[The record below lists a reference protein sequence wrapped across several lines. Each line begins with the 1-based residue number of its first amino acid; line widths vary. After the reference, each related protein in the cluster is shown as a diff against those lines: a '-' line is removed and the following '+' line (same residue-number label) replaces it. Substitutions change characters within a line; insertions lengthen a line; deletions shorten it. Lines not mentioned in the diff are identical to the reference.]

1 MRQERQFTV
10 SDQET
15 GTRLDVCL
23 AGRFPEF
30 TRSYLQKL
38 CRDSAVLV
46 EGTVKKSNYKIREG
60 EQVSLMIPEPTKLSI
75 QPEKMDLD
83 IVYEDQDIILLNKP
97 KDMVVHPAP
106 GHYEGTLVNGLMEH
120 CRDDLSGINGVMR
133 PGIVHRIDK
142 DTTGILIVCKNDM
155 AHQSLAKQ
163 LKDHTITRRYHAIV
177 YHNIKEDSGTVDAP
191 IARSKKD
198 RKKMAVDRE
207 TGRCAVTHYRVLKRL
222 REGFTYIECS
232 LETGRTHQIRVHMAS
247 IGHPLLGDTVYG
259 PKKSRYSLDG
269 QCLHAKVLGFV
280 HPRTEEYMEFKV
292 PLPAY
297 FEELLNR
304 LG

>member
-1 MRQERQFTV
+1 MEQKRQFTV
-10 SDQET
+10 SNQET
-15 GTRLDVCL
+15 GIRLDVCL

-38 CRDSAVLV
+38 CKDFAVSV
-46 EGTVKKSNYKIREG
+46 EGAVKKSNYKVREG
-60 EQVSLMIPEPTKLSI
+60 EQVSLDIPEPTELSI
-75 QPEKMDLD
+75 KPEKMDLD
-83 IVYEDQDIILLNKP
+83 IVYEDQDIILINKP

-120 CRDDLSGINGVMR
+120 CREELSGINGVLR

-142 DTTGILIVCKNDM
+142 DTTGILVICKNDM

-177 YHNIKEDSGTVDAP
+177 YHNIKEDSGKVDAP

-207 TGRCAVTHYRVLKRL
+207 AGRRAVTYYRVLKRL
-222 REGFTYIECS
+222 KEGFTYIECS

-247 IGHPLLGDTVYG
+247 VGHPLLGDTVYG

-269 QCLHAKVLGFV
+269 QCLHAKVLGFI
-280 HPRTEEYMEFKV
+280 HPRTEEYMEFEV

>member
-1 MRQERQFTV
+1 MEQKRQFTV
-10 SDQET
+10 SNQET
-15 GTRLDVCL
+15 GIRLDVCL

-38 CRDSAVLV
+38 CRDSAVSV
-46 EGTVKKSNYKIREG
+46 EGAVKKSNYKVREG
-60 EQVSLMIPEPTKLSI
+60 EQVSLNIPEPTELSI

-83 IVYEDQDIILLNKP
+83 IVYEDKDIILINKP

-120 CRDDLSGINGVMR
+120 CREELSGINGVLR

-142 DTTGILIVCKNDM
+142 DTTGILVICKNDM

-163 LKDHTITRRYHAIV
+163 LKDHTIIRRYHAIV

-207 TGRCAVTHYRVLKRL
+207 TGRRAVTHYRVLKRL
-222 REGFTYIECS
+222 KEGFTYIECS

-259 PKKSRYSLDG
+259 PKKSRYSMDG
-269 QCLHAKVLGFV
+269 QCLHAKVLGFI
-280 HPRTEEYMEFKV
+280 HPRTEEYMEFEV